1 MRKVIPRIYS
11 TLELYELIAASSQ
24 RKYEEIPTIDKFM
37 EMTSAKK
44 QVKAALLDIY
54 NSTDISSNEAITKF
68 CKELPELRLDSDI
81 YLARWLKYIGKGE
94 TAK

>member
-37 EMTSAKK
+37 EMTSAK
-44 QVKAALLDIY
+44 
-54 NSTDISSNEAITKF
+54 
-68 CKELPELRLDSDI
+68 R
-81 YLARWLKYIGKGE
+81 
-94 TAK
+94 